1 MSPTLVVGVD
11 GTPLFRRVDGIG
23 RYTAN
28 LLRATAEARP
38 DWRFVVI
45 GFRDDAGRPSL
56 VPDLPN
62 VEVVL
67 LPAPRRAYQAVF
79 SYLAR
84 VPVGRLLPRFDV
96 HLATNYVAFPHL
108 PGVPAVSVVYDL
120 TYVDLPEVVEAR
132 NLGYL
137 RRHVPR
143 TVRESAAVAAISP
156 FTAARVDEEFPGHPP
171 VHVVDCALDPTFLA
185 PAPAPGGE
193 VPGLPDGYVLAVG
206 TLEPRKNLVTLLRAY
221 ALLDPAVRDAHPLV
235 VVGKQGWGPGDV
247 PADVPADV
255 VAGVRFTGYVPD
267 ADLPSVYRG
276 ARLFVFPSRYEGFG
290 LPLLEAMACGVPA
303 IASDIPPF
311 RTIGQDLVDYADPG
325 DPAAFAAAIT
335 AALTAPQDDPARA
348 ARTARAADAA
358 GAWTWDRSARQLVAA
373 VTDALD
379 GRR

>member
-28 LLRATAEARP
+28 LLRATAAARP
-38 DWRFVVI
+38 DWRFVVV

-84 VPVGRLLPRFDV
+84 VPVARLLPRLDV
-96 HLATNYVAFPHL
+96 LLATNYVAFPHL
-108 PGVPAVSVVYDL
+108 PGVPAVSTVYDL

-143 TVRESAAVAAISP
+143 TVRDSAALAAISP
-156 FTAARVDEEFPGHPP
+156 FTAARIDEEFPGHAP

-185 PAPAPGGE
+185 PARAGDGAAPD
-193 VPGLPDGYVLAVG
+193 LPEGYVLAVG

-221 ALLDPAVRDAHPLV
+221 ALLDPAVRAAHPLV

-290 LPLLEAMACGVPA
+290 LPLLEAMASGVPA
-303 IASDIPPF
+303 VASDIPPF
-311 RTIGQDLVDYADPG
+311 RAIGQDLVDYAAPDDPG
-325 DPAAFAAAIT
+325 AFAAALT
-335 AALTAPQDDPARA
+335 AALATPPDDPARA

-358 GAWTWDRSARQLVAA
+358 RGWTWDRSARQLVAA
-373 VTDALD
+373 VEDAL
-379 GRR
+379 GGPR

>member
-108 PGVPAVSVVYDL
+108 PGVPTVSVVYDL

-185 PAPAPGGE
+185 PAPAPGGAAPE
-193 VPGLPDGYVLAVG
+193 LPDGYVLAVG

-221 ALLDPAVRDAHPLV
+221 ALLDPAVRAGHPLV

-303 IASDIPPF
+303 VASDIPPF

-325 DPAAFAAAIT
+325 DPGAFAAAIT
-335 AALTAPQDDPARA
+335 AALAAPQDDPARA
-348 ARTARAADAA
+348 ARTARAVDAA
-358 GAWTWDRSARQLVAA
+358 RARTWDRSARQLVAA
-373 VTDALD
+373 VEDALD
-379 GRR
+379 GPR

>member
-1 MSPTLVVGVD
+1 MNPTLVVGVD

-62 VEVVL
+62 VDVVL
-67 LPAPRRAYQAVF
+67 LPAPRRAFQAVF
-79 SYLAR
+79 SYLVR
-84 VPVGRLLPRFDV
+84 LPVGRLLPRLDV

-108 PGVPAVSVVYDL
+108 PGVPTVSTVYDL

-143 TVRESAAVAAISP
+143 TVRESAALLAISP
-156 FTAARVDEEFPGHPP
+156 FTAARIDQEFPGHPP

-185 PAPAPGGE
+185 ATAGDDVRPD
-193 VPGLPDGYVLAVG
+193 LPEGYVLAVG

-221 ALLDPAVRDAHPLV
+221 ALLDPAVRAAHPLV

-255 VAGVRFTGYVPD
+255 VAGVRFTGYVAD
-267 ADLPSVYRG
+267 AELPAVYRH

-290 LPLLEAMACGVPA
+290 LPLLEAMAFGAPA
-303 IASDIPPF
+303 VASDIPPF
-311 RTIGQDLVDYADPG
+311 RTIGADLVDYADPD
-325 DPAAFAAAIT
+325 DPAAFAAAVT
-335 AALTAPQDDPARA
+335 RALAAPDPD
-348 ARTARAADAA
+348 RTARAAAA
-358 GAWTWDRSARQLVAA
+358 ARTWTWDRSAEQLAA
-373 VTDALD
+373 ALESVQED
-379 GRR
+379 PR